1 MHHPNTILRVRRLR
15 FSLTIPFVSTIN
27 PFAARRKRR
36 DAKFP

>member
-1 MHHPNTILRVRRLR
+1 VHHPNTIPQIHRLR